1 MFSVC
6 SVNGFFLH
14 FYVDSGTLIHSF
26 SPIHNPWMERLMQLP
41 SLTLTPC
48 AVSAARAIISNAELA
63 ADAPESLRRLAYM
76 VAASAHGV
84 MQRQRHRP
92 ANTRKDA

>member
-1 MFSVC
+1 
-6 SVNGFFLH
+6 
-14 FYVDSGTLIHSF
+14 
-26 SPIHNPWMERLMQLP
+26 MERLMQLP

-63 ADAPESLRRLAYM
+63 AGAPESLRRLAYM